1 MRNSKIVVIIAMS
14 LVLLTGCGSNNRQDT
29 TNRENQAQSTQNEQ
43 EPSKSQTNTPEYFD
57 TTISQEVVS
66 EHYLSLGTLDKEV
79 RIEGDE
85 RDRDEVE
92 ILNGKLIFPKGAIQS
107 VAVKESDGT
116 ERFVQAKEKEV
127 RNLMQALES
136 ASCSGIITTT
146 SDKNDEVILV
156 YKTADTEYRTV
167 YIEHAEKD
175 YYLVRVKEDD
185 WDEYEE
191 IDEIS
196 DRKSD
201 QDFDVVQIQSKA
213 VSEIINNWI
222 K

>member
-1 MRNSKIVVIIAMS
+1 MRNHKIVVIIAMS

-107 VAVKESDGT
+107 VVVKESDGT

-136 ASCSGIITTT
+136 ASCSGIISTS

>member
-1 MRNSKIVVIIAMS
+1 MRNNKIVVIIAMS
-14 LVLLTGCGSNNRQDT
+14 LVLLTGCGNNDRQDT
-29 TNRENQAQSTQNEQ
+29 ANQEKQEQSTQNEQ
-43 EPSKSQTNTPEYFD
+43 ENSISQTNTPEYYD
-57 TTISQEVVS
+57 TTISQKVAS

-79 RIEGDE
+79 LIEGDE

-92 ILNGKLIFPKGAIQS
+92 ILNGKLIFPRGAIQS
-107 VAVKESDGT
+107 VVVKESDGT

-136 ASCSGIITTT
+136 VACSGIITTT

-156 YKTADTEYRTV
+156 YKTADTEYHTV

-191 IDEIS
+191 IDDIS

-213 VSEIINNWI
+213 VSEIINNWM

>member
-1 MRNSKIVVIIAMS
+1 MRNHKIIVIIAMS

-92 ILNGKLIFPKGAIQS
+92 ILNGKLIFPRGVIQS

-136 ASCSGIITTT
+136 ASCSGIISTS

-191 IDEIS
+191 TDEIS

>member
-1 MRNSKIVVIIAMS
+1 MS

-92 ILNGKLIFPKGAIQS
+92 ILNGKLIFPRGAIQS
-107 VAVKESDGT
+107 VVVKESDGT

-136 ASCSGIITTT
+136 ASCSGIISTS

-156 YKTADTEYRTV
+156 YKTADTEYRIV